1 MSTETAPQSMT
12 LRLLASPAAPEPA
25 KLTESKQKPVPE
37 PVSVPKPK
45 PLARQAA
52 VEKPKLTPAKVTAA
66 KPQVTEVKNVP
77 KPEPTPDAHSPQ
89 AVPETPVPDAQA
101 DTARVTESSV
111 TDAVS
116 AQEAAKPVLLETPSF
131 RVKPMAPRYPRA
143 AKRKGQEGVVLVEI
157 WLDAQGRQTRTEVV
171 ESSGFLSLDQAAL
184 TAVQQWQ
191 FRGYQRDG
199 QTLASRFRVPV
210 RFELK

>member
-25 KLTESKQKPVPE
+25 KLSEPKQKPVPE

-52 VEKPKLTPAKVTAA
+52 TEKPKLTPAKQ
-66 KPQVTEVKNVP
+66 QVTEVKNVP
-77 KPEPTPDAHSPQ
+77 KPEPTPAAHSPQ

-111 TDAVS
+111 TDAVA
-116 AQEAAKPVLLETPSF
+116 AQDAAKPVLLETPSF
-131 RVKPMAPRYPRA
+131 RVKPMAPHYPRA
-143 AKRKGQEGVVLVEI
+143 AKRKGQQGVVLVEI